1 MWMSKIGSKQGLQ
14 TLLLLHFSSS
24 KKSGFISFHPFKSFS
39 GFACDSLN
47 SDSRMFF
54 LSLPS
59 SCNLHCFFRHQ
70 FLKAVISLI
79 FSGAKIGLL
88 FGIDWVCK
96 LDSYHKYII
105 ELNASMFHTQLFN
118 FRMVNPQYSINMPW
132 IFLIPMYL
140 PHKEASF
147 DDYIPLGDSFIWN
160 PRKYFQI
167 SFNHHFP

>member
-132 IFLIPMYL
+132 IFHEYSMNIPN
-140 PHKEASF
+140 PHVPSTQRSIF
-147 DDYIPLGDSFIWN
+147 WWLHP
-160 PRKYFQI
+160 PRW
-167 SFNHHFP
+167 